1 MLADVT
7 LRSLCKQIELFER
20 AATYDGR
27 PRERVVALGEA
38 EELYFRLFPHHYR
51 ALQTIRLASQLGR
64 MAADTSD
71 PISRCES
78 RLLSLLV
85 RTILDAVHN
94 GDLKLRQDQSSGELA
109 FTIWVL
115 AFGARALMDT
125 KVATRQ
131 LGVENGFRV
140 ARHATEMLLDA
151 LGWQP
156 LSTEWDYDRTRHR
169 VRQVLFAE
177 EWKQA
182 TKDPAAAGD
191 ANPEPGSGRP
201 TGLLYP
207 A

>member
-20 AATYDGR
+20 AAAYDGR
-27 PRERVVALGEA
+27 PRERIVALGEA

-64 MAADTSD
+64 IAADRSD
-71 PISRCES
+71 PVAQCES

-85 RTILDAVHN
+85 SAILDGVQT
-94 GDLKLRQDQSSGELA
+94 GDLKLRQDQNSGELA

-140 ARHATEMLLDA
+140 ARQATEMLLDA

-156 LSTEWDYDRTRHR
+156 LSSEWDYDRTRDR
-169 VRQVLFAE
+169 IREVLFPA
-177 EWKQA
+177 EWKHA
-182 TKDPAAAGD
+182 T
-191 ANPEPGSGRP
+191 
-201 TGLLYP
+201 T
-207 A
+207 